1 MIEGIIRKLFKYFI
15 DRAKHLVL
23 PGFDRTPLYEVMVF
37 FWHGLLN
44 GAINLRASAFSFNF
58 FLSLFPAAIVA
69 FTLIP
74 YVPIPHFQ
82 DAFLMLIRDLIPD
95 QVYQAVETTLLDIV
109 NRPRG
114 GLMSLGFVLALF
126 FATSGANSLIDAFNQ
141 TVHEMET
148 RSFVKQQVIAVVL
161 VLIVS
166 VIVGVAIVLST
177 LGPHLLHYLAVQ
189 GILRSVVAVYLISSL
204 RWLIIAV
211 MLLFAFSFLYYL
223 APAGRNKFRFISAGS
238 MLSTLLTILASIA
251 FNYYV
256 NNFSRYNTLYGSIG
270 TLMIIMIWINF
281 NALAVIIGFELNAS
295 IRGAKKRIEERGTNK
310 VFGQTNKGR
319 KMIL

>member
-1 MIEGIIRKLFKYFI
+1 MRMIGKQIIQNLV
-15 DRAKHLVL
+15 DRAKHIVL
-23 PGFDRTPLYEVMVF
+23 PGFDHTPLYEVAVF

-58 FLSLFPAAIVA
+58 FLSLFPAAIAA

-74 YVPIPHFQ
+74 YIPVPHFQ
-82 DAFLMLIRDLIPD
+82 DALLLLIRDLMPD
-95 QVYQAVETTLLDIV
+95 QAYQTVEATLLDIV

-126 FATSGANSLIDAFNQ
+126 FSTNGVNSLMDAFNQ
-141 TVHEMET
+141 TVHKIET
-148 RSFVKQQVIAVVL
+148 RSFLKQQLISVLL

-166 VIVGVAIVLST
+166 VIVGIAIVLST
-177 LGPHLLHYLAVQ
+177 LGPHLLEFLTEE
-189 GILRSVVAVYLISSL
+189 GFLRSTVTVHIISAL

-223 APAGRNKFRFISAGS
+223 APAGENKFRFISAGS
-238 MLSTLLTILASIA
+238 MLSTLLTIAASVA

-256 NNFSRYNTLYGSIG
+256 NSFSRYNTLYGSIG

-281 NALAVIIGFELNAS
+281 NAMAVIIGFELNAS
-295 IRGAKKRIEERGTNK
+295 ILEAKKKITGQLEETEGENSGFVRN
-310 VFGQTNKGR
+310 
-319 KMIL
+319 